1 MADVVFYNKMYMS
14 SSLTL
19 YDVVTNSGFIVS
31 IHSNIT
37 AVYSSVLYTSATFYY
52 SEIEGEEDSE
62 VISYLIKNVFEIYF
76 DEVWN

>member
-1 MADVVFYNKMYMS
+1 MS